1 MWYDWLWLILLSCTG
16 DVASSIS
23 KSKAITLCCSKV
35 HLITEKGVC
44 SGGGRGGNTKKTNGR
59 PDLENICTKCN
70 LHCSNRGTWRPHALR
85 AWVTATLADRRWR
98 NFSSRGRLLPC
109 PAVCFLSGTGGCGPR
124 TWCRFGQIRRCR
136 CSVRVHPDQRG
147 AVHKR
152 LWGSVI
158 HNCTFPLI
166 SSCRHRAK
174 PFLEYLLWGLGKKI
188 NKIKLNKCVSGDKY
202 Y

>member
-44 SGGGRGGNTKKTNGR
+44 SGGEGDTKKTNGR
-59 PDLENICTKCN
+59 SWFGKH
-70 LHCSNRGTWRPHALR
+70 LHQMQFTLLKQGDVTPTRTESMSHGHA
-85 AWVTATLADRRWR
+85 RWR
-98 NFSSRGRLLPC
+98 NFSSRGRWLPC

-158 HNCTFPLI
+158 HDCTFPLI